1 MPPNGSP
8 ISSKRWPVS
17 TDPFTLTGPTRV
29 HIVGVG
35 GVGMSAI
42 ALVLAGMG
50 HQVSGSDLKESL
62 GLDRLRLVGVAVS
75 VGHAPENVPTDTDA
89 VVISTA
95 VPRANVEVR
104 AAEAAG
110 IPVLRR
116 AEVLAAIV
124 ATTRG
129 IAVAGVHGKTTTSS
143 MLALILRGAGT
154 HPSFII
160 GGEVNEVGTN
170 AAFDDGEWMV
180 VEADESDGTFLELGV
195 EAAIVTNVEPDH
207 LDHYGDFDTMVRAF
221 ADFLARVPG
230 PKVVCADDPILRDIV
245 AGRHDAGRAGPM
257 TCGPITYGPITYG
270 WSDDADYR
278 ITDYEPGRV
287 GSRYTLHRGT
297 DVLGAI
303 ALPVPGRHNALN
315 AAGAAAMA
323 SELGLGFDDI
333 ARALGAFG
341 GVARRFQFRGE
352 AGGVTLVDDYAHLPG
367 EVVQAIRAARESGWP
382 RVVVAFQPHR
392 YSRTGRLWHEFAN
405 AFDGADQLILT
416 DVYSAGEAPVPGV
429 SGRLLLRAVLD
440 AHPGLPVA
448 YFPRRTELADRIP
461 AYLRPG
467 DLLLTLGAG
476 DLTTLPDELVARAG
490 P

>member
-1 MPPNGSP
+1 MPAEG
-8 ISSKRWPVS
+8 
-17 TDPFTLTGPTRV
+17 FALTGPTRV

-35 GVGMSAI
+35 GAGMSAI

-50 HQVSGSDLKESL
+50 HTVSGSDLKESP
-62 GLDRLRLVGVAVS
+62 GLDRLRLVGVDVS
-75 VGHAPENVPTDTDA
+75 VGHAPENVPADTDA

-95 VPRANVEVR
+95 VPRSNVEVR

-154 HPSFII
+154 HPSFVI
-160 GGEVNEVGTN
+160 GGELNEVGTN
-170 AAFDDGEWMV
+170 AAYDDGEWMV

-207 LDHYGDFDTMVRAF
+207 LDHYGDFATMIRAF

-230 PKVVCADDPILRDIV
+230 PRVVCADDPILRSIV
-245 AGRHDAGRAGPM
+245 ADRPGPV
-257 TCGPITYGPITYG
+257 TYG

-287 GSRYTLHRGT
+287 GSRYMLHHGSER
-297 DVLGAI
+297 LGAI
-303 ALPVPGRHNALN
+303 TLPVPGRHNALN

-323 SELGLGFDDI
+323 IELGIGFDAI
-333 ARALGAFG
+333 VRALGAFG

-352 AGGVTLVDDYAHLPG
+352 AAGTTLVDDYAHLPG

-392 YSRTGRLWHEFAN
+392 YSRTGRLWREFADS
-405 AFDGADQLILT
+405 FGDADQLILT
-416 DVYSAGEAPVPGV
+416 DIYSAGEAPIPGV
-429 SGRLLLRAVLD
+429 SGRLVLRAVLD
-440 AHPGLPVA
+440 AHPALPVA
-448 YFPRRTELADRIP
+448 YFPRRTELADRISG
-461 AYLRPG
+461 YLRPG

-476 DLTTLPDELVARAG
+476 DLTTLPDELVARDAG
-490 P
+490 

>member
-1 MPPNGSP
+1 MPPTGSR
-8 ISSKRWPVS
+8 ISSRRSPVPA
-17 TDPFTLTGPTRV
+17 DPFVLDAPTNV

-35 GVGMSAI
+35 GAGMSAI

-50 HQVSGSDLKESL
+50 HRVSGSDLKESP
-62 GLDRLRLVGVAVS
+62 GLDRLRLVGVDVR
-75 VGHAPENVPTDTDA
+75 VGHAPGNVPTDTDA

-95 VPRANVEVR
+95 VPHGNVEVR
-104 AAEAAG
+104 AAHDAG

-143 MLALILRGAGT
+143 MLALVLRGAGT

-160 GGEVNEVGTN
+160 GGELNEVGTN
-170 AAFDDGEWMV
+170 AAYDDGEWMV

-207 LDHYGDFDTMVRAF
+207 LDHYGDFDTMIRAF
-221 ADFLARVPG
+221 AEFLARVPG
-230 PKVVCADDPILRDIV
+230 PRIVCADDPILRTIV
-245 AGRHDAGRAGPM
+245 AERPGP
-257 TCGPITYGPITYG
+257 TTYG
-270 WSDDADYR
+270 WSADADYR
-278 ITDYEPGRV
+278 ISDYVPGRV
-287 GSRYTLHRGT
+287 GSRYTLHRGD
-297 DVLGAI
+297 DVLGEI

-323 SELGLGFDDI
+323 TELGLAFDDI

-352 AGGVTLVDDYAHLPG
+352 VAGATLVDDYAHLPG
-367 EVVQAIRAARESGWP
+367 EIVQAIRAARESGWP

-392 YSRTGRLWHEFAN
+392 YSRTGRLWREFAD

-416 DVYSAGEAPVPGV
+416 DIYSAGEAPVPGV
-429 SGRLLLRAVLD
+429 SGRLVLRAVLD
-440 AHPGLPVA
+440 AHPALPVA

-476 DLTTLPDELVARAG
+476 DLTTLPDELAPRPG
-490 P
+490 